1 MPNTKFCI
9 NHPNAKAIATCND
22 CGIDLCGMCSNFI
35 DETVLCERC
44 SEISET
50 EKFVSSQSE
59 NLERP
64 NSTMVVDEP
73 ATETFNPPTRRKIQ
87 SNVIQWA
94 VIGVGGCIIA
104 AQLYFYNNPAQVQ
117 QDPSA
122 IAREQQLSSLVQCML
137 IFREIGLILQDGR
150 MPNGDMLCADSTA
163 ANIAVNEEG
172 SIRLFHPNPQHY
184 GHKEISVSAVDAAPR
199 LVLLEQ

>member
-1 MPNTKFCI
+1 MSITKFCI
-9 NHPNAKAIATCND
+9 NHPNAKAIATCNG
-22 CGIDLCGMCSNFI
+22 CSIDLCGMCSNFI
-35 DETVLCERC
+35 DEIVLCERC

-50 EKFVSSQSE
+50 EKFVSSQAE

-64 NSTMVVDEP
+64 KSTIVVDEP
-73 ATETFNPPTRRKIQ
+73 VTDTFNPPTRRKIQ

-94 VIGVGGCIIA
+94 VIAVGGCIIST
-104 AQLYFYNNPAQVQ
+104 QLYFYNNPAQVQ

-150 MPNGDMLCADSTA
+150 MPDNNMICADSDTA
-163 ANIAVNEEG
+163 NVVANEEG
-172 SIRLFHPNPQHY
+172 SIRLFHPNPQYY
-184 GHKEISVSAVDAAPR
+184 GYDEISVSGADAQPR
-199 LVLLEQ
+199 LVRIEQ